1 MNKFRVV
8 LTDYRYES
16 IQPFCDVY
24 DKEADIE
31 FIPMQLHTKAD
42 ILRETEYADGVMCHF
57 EQLDS
62 DIIKNLKN
70 CKVIARSAV
79 GVDNIDLQ
87 AASEKR
93 IPVANVPDYCVE
105 EVSNHAMLL
114 LLNCAKKMKQ
124 LERAAADGS
133 WDYSAAKPV
142 GALRYKTLGLVGCG
156 NIARC
161 IVPKA
166 KAFGLTVLGYDPY
179 LPEEIFERCGITQVK
194 ELDSLLAQSDFVN
207 IQLHHTAET
216 DKMVNEDFLARMKP
230 TAYLNNTARGGLV
243 DEAALVEALRRGVI
257 AGAGLDVLSTESV
270 PADHPLLGLENAVV
284 TPHAAWYTEE
294 AMYTLLT
301 SAAAEVV
308 RVLRGQPLKHQVNRF

>member
-93 IPVANVPDYCVE
+93 IPVANVPD
-105 EVSNHAMLL
+105 
-114 LLNCAKKMKQ
+114 
-124 LERAAADGS
+124 
-133 WDYSAAKPV
+133 
-142 GALRYKTLGLVGCG
+142 
-156 NIARC
+156 
-161 IVPKA
+161 
-166 KAFGLTVLGYDPY
+166 
-179 LPEEIFERCGITQVK
+179 
-194 ELDSLLAQSDFVN
+194 
-207 IQLHHTAET
+207 
-216 DKMVNEDFLARMKP
+216 
-230 TAYLNNTARGGLV
+230 
-243 DEAALVEALRRGVI
+243 
-257 AGAGLDVLSTESV
+257 
-270 PADHPLLGLENAVV
+270 
-284 TPHAAWYTEE
+284 
-294 AMYTLLT
+294 
-301 SAAAEVV
+301 
-308 RVLRGQPLKHQVNRF
+308 